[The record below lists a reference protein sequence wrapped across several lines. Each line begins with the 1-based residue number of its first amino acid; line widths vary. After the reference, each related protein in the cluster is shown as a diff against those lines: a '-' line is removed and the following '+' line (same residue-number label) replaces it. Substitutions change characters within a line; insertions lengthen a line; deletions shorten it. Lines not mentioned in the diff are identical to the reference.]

1 MKILAIETS
10 CDETAISIVDFKSK
24 YKFEVLSDI
33 VLSQIDLHKE
43 YGGVFPAL
51 AKREHTK
58 NLYILFLKS
67 LKKAE
72 LLEKRRVKKI
82 LEKKEIK
89 KLEKILDRDEENL
102 KNLIDFFQKYKKP
115 KLSAV
120 AITYG
125 PGLEMSLWTGFNFA
139 KAISTIWDIKIIPT
153 NHMEGHIFSSLIKK
167 EGKNTFSVEKIKYP
181 ALSLLI
187 SGGHTELILIKKEMD
202 YELLGQ
208 TLDDAVG
215 EAYDKTARLI
225 GIDYPGGP
233 EISKLA
239 ESFEEDGRERKAAAK
254 PPLKRTISLPR
265 PMLNKSNFD
274 FSFSGLKTAVFY
286 LVKKQ
291 EKISLKFKKE
301 LAAEFE
307 NSVSEVLT
315 KKTKK
320 AIEKYKIK
328 SLIIGGGV
336 SANNRLRKDFKN
348 FEKELNNLEVYIP
361 NKKYTGDNGLM
372 IALAGF
378 YRLRN
383 GDYLKNPTKVFGNLK
398 LKMSCKVKK

>member
-1 MKILAIETS
+1 
-10 CDETAISIVDFKSK
+10 
-24 YKFEVLSDI
+24 
-33 VLSQIDLHKE
+33 
-43 YGGVFPAL
+43 
-51 AKREHTK
+51 
-58 NLYILFLKS
+58 
-67 LKKAE
+67 
-72 LLEKRRVKKI
+72 
-82 LEKKEIK
+82 
-89 KLEKILDRDEENL
+89 
-102 KNLIDFFQKYKKP
+102 
-115 KLSAV
+115 
-120 AITYG
+120 
-125 PGLEMSLWTGFNFA
+125 
-139 KAISTIWDIKIIPT
+139 
-153 NHMEGHIFSSLIKK
+153 MEGHIFSSLIKK

-239 ESFEEDGRERKAAAK
+239 ESFEKDGRERKAVAK

>member
-1 MKILAIETS
+1 
-10 CDETAISIVDFKSK
+10 
-24 YKFEVLSDI
+24 
-33 VLSQIDLHKE
+33 
-43 YGGVFPAL
+43 
-51 AKREHTK
+51 
-58 NLYILFLKS
+58 
-67 LKKAE
+67 
-72 LLEKRRVKKI
+72 
-82 LEKKEIK
+82 
-89 KLEKILDRDEENL
+89 
-102 KNLIDFFQKYKKP
+102 
-115 KLSAV
+115 
-120 AITYG
+120 
-125 PGLEMSLWTGFNFA
+125 
-139 KAISTIWDIKIIPT
+139 
-153 NHMEGHIFSSLIKK
+153 MEGHIFSSLIKK

-239 ESFEEDGRERKAAAK
+239 ESFEEDGRERKAVAK